1 MVKIFTTR
9 DTLWI
14 NKYVYCLKGD
24 LSMKIKREIQMRQR
38 IFNYIISLCNLIG
51 IIGLII
57 IAKTVYDQFGGIAI
71 DTSDIRLEIE
81 DLINTCFYSIFI
93 ILIIVNSIY
102 SIMNRK
108 NKELMLAYATS
119 AIVLT
124 FEAIAFDMEYFITS
138 IFLDYI
144 DVPWEIEDIYIIAT
158 SVISVI
164 MLLLLV
170 IVDIVRVI
178 KNGDSKKKIIL
189 YVLMISVLVA
199 ICYFAKIQIV
209 FAVIIF
215 LAIMQMMNNGKALEE
230 KEKKSKI
237 ILNIFL
243 VLFITISVIGIII
256 NIIYTYQYT
265 RKIDLQMTELAEQIQ
280 DKIKKVKKDEQII
293 VVQDNEKGAGA
304 INLKG
309 IEVIPCG
316 KYNDIIDI
324 EGYDVLLAWNATP
337 NQYIYLNKDG
347 TEIASCDNAPTPWMA
362 DDKFSKNISYKD
374 AIEWATGKKSFLNAN
389 ENKKENEMD
398 QAKEEYQ
405 NGILIQKY
413 KLNNSYIIKIE
424 YDDDEDTENV
434 NIKIIDENN
443 NIISEESDANVI
455 LESDSNNENVL
466 KTFSDGSVPFY
477 NINNKSQ
484 GWFDAQTGKKYTL
497 KGNVEILDVIE
508 DKVLI
513 RHFDNDG
520 YVKKES
526 IINKEGKTLINAKEV
541 HELENGFII
550 KNSNDKYVYI
560 NSDLEIKTE
569 EFDYINGEYSE
580 YGVLICKNNAETD
593 SNYEQSMLIDT
604 DGNNLMNRSY
614 EDIGSSYTVETNYL
628 LDDEIYILFE

>member
-1 MVKIFTTR
+1 
-9 DTLWI
+9 
-14 NKYVYCLKGD
+14 
-24 LSMKIKREIQMRQR
+24 MKIKVEIQMKQR

-51 IIGLII
+51 IIGLVI
-57 IAKTVYDQFGGIAI
+57 IAKTVYDQFGYIAI
-71 DTSDIRLEIE
+71 DTSDIRFEIE
-81 DLINTCFYSIFI
+81 NLINTCFFSVFI
-93 ILIIVNSIY
+93 ILIIANSIY

-119 AIVLT
+119 AIVFT
-124 FEAIAFDMEYFITS
+124 FEAIAFDMENFITS
-138 IFLDYI
+138 MFLDYI
-144 DVPWEIEDIYIIAT
+144 EISWEIEEIYIIAT
-158 SVISVI
+158 SAISVI

-170 IVDIVRVI
+170 IVDIVRVV

-199 ICYFAKIQIV
+199 ICYFAKIQIMY
-209 FAVIIF
+209 AIIIF
-215 LAIMQMMNNGKALEE
+215 LAIMQMMNNGKALE
-230 KEKKSKI
+230 EKKSKI

-293 VVQDNEKGAGA
+293 GVYDDKRGVGA

-316 KYNDIIDI
+316 KYEDIIDI
-324 EGYDVLLAWNATP
+324 EGYDVLLAWNATT
-337 NQYIYLNKDG
+337 NQYIYLNEDG

-362 DDKFSKNISYKD
+362 DNKFSKNISYKD
-374 AIEWATGKKSFLNAN
+374 AIEWATRQITFLSAT
-389 ENKKENEMD
+389 ENKKGNKIEQMT
-398 QAKEEYQ
+398 EEYQ

-424 YDDDEDTENV
+424 HNDNEDTENV
-434 NIKIIDENN
+434 NIKIIDRNK
-443 NIISEESDANVI
+443 IISEESNANVI
-455 LESDSNNENVL
+455 LEFDSNNERAL

-520 YVKKES
+520 CVKKES
-526 IINKEGKTLINAKEV
+526 IVNKEGKTLINAKEV
-541 HELENGFII
+541 HELENGFVI

-569 EFDYINGEYSE
+569 EFDYINGDYSE
-580 YGVLICKNNAETD
+580 YGVLICKNKSETD
-593 SNYEQSMLIDT
+593 FDYEQSMLIDT
-604 DGNNLMNRSY
+604 DGNDLMNRSY
-614 EDIGSSYTVETNYL
+614 KNIGNGYTVETNYL